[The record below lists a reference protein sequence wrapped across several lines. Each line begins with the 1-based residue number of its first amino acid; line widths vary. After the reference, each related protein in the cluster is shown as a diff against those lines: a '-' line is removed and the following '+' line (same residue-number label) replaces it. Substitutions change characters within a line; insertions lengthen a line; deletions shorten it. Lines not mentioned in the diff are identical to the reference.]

1 MGRDVAQLDLRTL
14 FAPVSSEKN
23 IGLAVSGGADSLG
36 LMLLVHQWCQLCGVD
51 VKITIYSVDHRLRN
65 ESADECRMVAG
76 LAANLGFES
85 RTLIWDGKKPKT
97 GVQAAARVARYQLFA
112 VAMEE
117 DGVPVL
123 LTGHHKQDQSETIL
137 MRLAHSSGIS
147 GLAGMREFSVVEG
160 VKLFRPLLDISHES
174 LMDLVV
180 EAGFVP
186 ADDPSNRH
194 EKYERVRWR
203 KILPQLETL
212 GIGQDVLARFS
223 SRMGRA
229 DAALSE
235 IAENIFTKNVKI
247 DQFGVYALP
256 LDSLELQPQE
266 IAIRVIEQMIRCA
279 SGRDGAELGQ
289 LERLYSEVLSPGF
302 SGCVLAGC
310 KLEIWRQN
318 LVVFREVSKIS
329 QGPTPL
335 SRGEE
340 IVWDQRFV
348 LRNFGL
354 NRAEIS
360 PASSLTRSEFEAF
373 IQDGSSANMVAVC
386 AAPLI
391 RGSAGKV
398 LVLGEISKDAD
409 ISCRLLK
416 CKSGTTKLG

>member
-85 RTLIWDGKKPKT
+85 RTLIWGGKKPKT